1 MTDATTLWQ
10 QRFSLEGRKALVTGA
25 SKGIGFGICEVFAQA
40 GADIVAVARD
50 TAGLEEVAQAVR
62 AQGRRCLI
70 IQAEMVSSDG
80 PVHAAHEALQAW
92 GTINILVNAAGISR
106 LNPAEKITLEQWDE
120 TMAVNMR
127 APFLLARE
135 LAPAMIAQRR
145 GKVINISSQ
154 TGVITL
160 DDHAAYAASKGGL
173 NALTKSLCAEWAQH
187 NIQVNAICPTVV
199 MTPMGRAVWGKP
211 ENGEPFRLATPA
223 RRFAETVEIADAAL
237 FLASNASDMINGDLL
252 MVEGGFTSV

>member
-1 MTDATTLWQ
+1 MTDWRD
-10 QRFSLEGRKALVTGA
+10 RFALSGRKALVTGA

-40 GADIVAVARD
+40 GADIVAVGRD
-50 TAGLEEVAQAVR
+50 TAGLEEVAALVR
-62 AQGRRCLI
+62 GQGRQCLTI
-70 IQAEMVSSDG
+70 RAEMGSPEG
-80 PVHAAHEALQAW
+80 PVQAAREALDSW
-92 GTINILVNAAGISR
+92 GTIDILVNSAGISR

-127 APFLLARE
+127 APFLMARE
-135 LAPAMIAQRR
+135 LAPAMIAQQR
-145 GKVINISSQ
+145 GKIINISSQ
-154 TGVITL
+154 TGVIAL
-160 DDHAAYAASKGGL
+160 EEHAAYAASKGGL
-173 NALTKSLCAEWAQH
+173 NALTKSLCAEWARH

-211 ENGEPFRLATPA
+211 EKGEPFRLATPA

-237 FLASNASDMINGDLL
+237 FLASSASDMVNGDLL